1 MPEYDFDLF
10 ISHASEDKAGFVREL
25 VGLLRERGLR
35 AWFDEA
41 ELQVGDSLVSSI
53 DDGLQRSRFG
63 VVILSQAFFE
73 KQWTRAELDALANR
87 ELSGA
92 DGVVVLPI
100 WLDVGRDEVASYS
113 PLLANKLALRSNEG
127 VQTVADKLERRVR
140 GASAPEP
147 AAPTTRLEPSILRG
161 RVLPHSYSATI
172 QSEDHAFSSRV
183 VIAASVPTEPE
194 PTLRRAEQELF
205 EDALAA
211 SQIESFLQELTR
223 RGRRPEPEHAW
234 RLVDP
239 TRTSVITVARPLA
252 RMAAVDGFAVEA
264 RAAVNLRHQP
274 TVVPLG
280 WLLLHV
286 DIVIRPEHE
295 QRPDVIEPIPL
306 SLDDL
311 FKLVYVPLTAVLN
324 EIAPALLP
332 AVTGK
337 QADVL
342 AVDCVVMPHSDLFTR
357 YVPLD
362 RYASDRISGSN
373 GPYAIDWYPSSLDE
387 IATPEARTA
396 AIRAR
401 IEELFIDGGYRG
413 FEPELE
419 RLNSS
424 AISPPASA

>member
-172 QSEDHAFSSRV
+172 QSEDHAFS
-183 VIAASVPTEPE
+183 
-194 PTLRRAEQELF
+194 
-205 EDALAA
+205 
-211 SQIESFLQELTR
+211 R
-223 RGRRPEPEHAW
+223 RGI
-234 RLVDP
+234 P
-239 TRTSVITVARPLA
+239 T
-252 RMAAVDGFAVEA
+252 
-264 RAAVNLRHQP
+264 
-274 TVVPLG
+274 
-280 WLLLHV
+280 
-286 DIVIRPEHE
+286 
-295 QRPDVIEPIPL
+295 
-306 SLDDL
+306 
-311 FKLVYVPLTAVLN
+311 
-324 EIAPALLP
+324 
-332 AVTGK
+332 
-337 QADVL
+337 
-342 AVDCVVMPHSDLFTR
+342 
-357 YVPLD
+357 
-362 RYASDRISGSN
+362 
-373 GPYAIDWYPSSLDE
+373 
-387 IATPEARTA
+387 
-396 AIRAR
+396 
-401 IEELFIDGGYRG
+401 
-413 FEPELE
+413 
-419 RLNSS
+419 
-424 AISPPASA
+424 SPPEE